1 MNRLR
6 YLSYSLVLIICAFI
20 FNGVTNAYT
29 EYKIGD
35 EITYND
41 IKFYVIKD
49 SSSDIDNVTM
59 LKEEPLTVD
68 EVSLYGGAWTENNH
82 VNRYTYYSRNK
93 VSDIGK
99 DGYGGMTFYSSE
111 TCASYFSPPI
121 YTGCTNDYVDSDVK
135 YAVDA
140 WALAKISSNDLIVD
154 YTGYSVRLIT
164 IDDLKQLGYVK
175 KHGAMGD
182 YYSKSDDVPT
192 WLYNSNYYY

>member
-68 EVSLYGGAWTENNH
+68 EVSLYGGA
-82 VNRYTYYSRNK
+82 
-93 VSDIGK
+93 
-99 DGYGGMTFYSSE
+99 
-111 TCASYFSPPI
+111 
-121 YTGCTNDYVDSDVK
+121 
-135 YAVDA
+135 
-140 WALAKISSNDLIVD
+140 
-154 YTGYSVRLIT
+154 
-164 IDDLKQLGYVK
+164 
-175 KHGAMGD
+175 
-182 YYSKSDDVPT
+182 
-192 WLYNSNYYY
+192 